1 MGEPPRLIQRQSP
14 AKLRH
19 HGTSALDDDP
29 DDFRIRPVVLPAH
42 VREVRDARDVPDPP
56 AIHAVTADA
65 VPVEQV
71 HHDGLLLLRTAH
83 PVPGTAVQG
92 LDLAGGDVLMSEV
105 LVKDRSPGMVISLCG
120 GSRGGKKQ
128 NGENRRDQH
137 PQQWSGS
144 ASMRG

>member
-1 MGEPPRLIQRQSP
+1 MGEPPRLIQRQGP

-19 HGTSALDDDP
+19 HGPSALDDDP

-42 VREVRDARDVPDPP
+42 VREVGDTRDVPDPP

-71 HHDGLLLLRTAH
+71 HHDGLLLLGTAH

-92 LDLAGGDVLMSEV
+92 LDLAWGYMLMSEV
-105 LVKDRSPGMVISLCG
+105 LVEDGTPGMIISL
-120 GSRGGKKQ
+120 RGGT
-128 NGENRRDQH
+128 
-137 PQQWSGS
+137 
-144 ASMRG
+144 RGRE